1 MIEPRNKDLEYRL
14 CQYLDGQLSRR
25 ERLAFEKRL
34 QANEALRDTL
44 GEYAALDRHL
54 AELADTEIEGVDY
67 DLQRAEIVAAV
78 ERKALLAPR
87 RRRLIFRRPLL
98 SALAA
103 AASILIVASAALIL
117 FGPAPPPGPPL
128 VQVELTPAAP
138 APVGAPEIVMHMK
151 PPSFDELPLSA
162 DVSPLLDAPRG
173 TVVVSVSPHALSPAV
188 PTESLIVY

>member
-67 DLQRAEIVAAV
+67 DLQRAGIVAAV

-117 FGPAPPPGPPL
+117 FGPATPPGPPL

-151 PPSFDELPLSA
+151 PPSFDELPLPA